1 MQDFA
6 EKNDGESGCSRDAIE
21 QLVLEKR
28 GEWSDVLRAMAPGMN
43 LCGIEGYQLGG
54 CRIDEAQNGE
64 KLITSSCEDCF

>member
-43 LCGIEGYQLGG
+43 LCGIEGY
-54 CRIDEAQNGE
+54 
-64 KLITSSCEDCF
+64 